1 VQDFKLKMDLTKDF
15 TTEFQN
21 NQLKETNVND
31 RNEKECCLMK
41 KKVKNPSK
49 STVYFDL
56 LKNMLQMEKTTTSSK
71 EFSKLDILKEMVHRL
86 QDNDACY
93 RAGYNACL
101 VDLTRQLMMNNLV
114 DCHTKSNLLTN
125 IAKLSKQ
132 NIFQRSPPS
141 STVSSPLVSPTW
153 SENKDWP
160 INNDKSKQLP
170 INNEKNK
177 DWPMNNIKNKDS
189 PVEAS
194 VIEKNKLENVS
205 EIPMMEILAKV
216 KATTDDRQPL
226 TKIENVKQVQKRKAL
241 DEKESSKKNKQRKNK
256 IETKQADQNHDSFLQ
271 KCSIIRQNSI
281 RNITKPSPII
291 LPQEPKNNL
300 PSLKPIHPRYLLP
313 KTPTN
318 LSKSADST
326 TSRLTSIYIP
336 VVTRLPSKQNIQADE
351 SVSCLKEQIF
361 CYPYHHNTNTAIN
374 TLPPVSIFL

>member
-1 VQDFKLKMDLTKDF
+1 
-15 TTEFQN
+15 
-21 NQLKETNVND
+21 
-31 RNEKECCLMK
+31 
-41 KKVKNPSK
+41 
-49 STVYFDL
+49 
-56 LKNMLQMEKTTTSSK
+56 
-71 EFSKLDILKEMVHRL
+71 
-86 QDNDACY
+86 
-93 RAGYNACL
+93 
-101 VDLTRQLMMNNLV
+101 MMNNLV

-153 SENKDWP
+153 SENKNWP

-170 INNEKNK
+170 INNDKNK
-177 DWPMNNIKNKDS
+177 DWQINDIKNIDYTVSNEKQ
-189 PVEAS
+189 VQAL
-194 VIEKNKLENVS
+194 VIEKNKKLENVS

-241 DEKESSKKNKQRKNK
+241 DEKESSKKNKQRKN
-256 IETKQADQNHDSFLQ
+256 IVEMKQADQNHDSFLQ

-318 LSKSADST
+318 MTKSADST

-336 VVTRLPSKQNIQADE
+336 VVTRLPSKQNIQPEE
-351 SVSCLKEQIF
+351 SVSCLKEQII
-361 CYPYHHNTNTAIN
+361 CYPYHHNTNTTIN